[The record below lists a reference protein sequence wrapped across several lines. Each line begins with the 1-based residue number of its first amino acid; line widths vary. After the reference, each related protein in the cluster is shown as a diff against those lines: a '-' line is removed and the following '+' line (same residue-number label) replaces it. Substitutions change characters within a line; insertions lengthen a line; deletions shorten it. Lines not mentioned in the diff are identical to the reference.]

1 MFYVGLVYRKP
12 NRAGNPVF
20 FIRVRN
26 EPFTCKTGT
35 VAFNE
40 KRARVAVRR
49 FIKGNLSSLLA
60 CFDDGINE
68 PGTDHKKKYAM
79 NLRHRLMIPGTGP
92 SGFKT
97 DYK

>member
-12 NRAGNPVF
+12 SRAGDPTF
-20 FIRVRN
+20 FIRVRS
-26 EPFTCKTGT
+26 EPFAFNT

-60 CFDDGINE
+60 RFDDGVNE
-68 PGTDHKKKYAM
+68 PGTVYKKKYAI

-92 SGFKT
+92 CGFET
-97 DYK
+97 DYE